1 MFDWA
6 NKAIMG
12 LLLSALVS
20 CGGYVVYL
28 RFEVSNLTKDVSDR
42 DNIVDDNK
50 IVIDRYVENAKETDA
65 LIAQFRNS
73 MNEAKK
79 MQDQKEKE
87 IAEALAESEKISKEH
102 QSYSAYLLAT
112 IPKSSNMC
120 KEADDM
126 INSYLAKERGE
137 K

>member
-42 DNIVDDNK
+42 DNIIDDNK